1 MKDDRFALLL
11 RFLIISIIYALLQI
25 LVGLD
30 FLLGYYYFVPALV
43 LYFLIGIIAL
53 KISKKTTLIFK
64 IISDGIFVIIF
75 TIETFWCLYW
85 ISICISGEAFL
96 GYMIILLYSPMYI
109 CFIVW
114 LVRDIKVLK
123 KDRNEKKKE

>member
-53 KISKKTTLIFK
+53 KISKKKL
-64 IISDGIFVIIF
+64 
-75 TIETFWCLYW
+75 
-85 ISICISGEAFL
+85 
-96 GYMIILLYSPMYI
+96 
-109 CFIVW
+109 
-114 LVRDIKVLK
+114 
-123 KDRNEKKKE
+123 

>member
-30 FLLGYYYFVPALV
+30 FLLRYYYFVPALV

-85 ISICISGEAFL
+85 IAICTPGEAFL

-114 LVRDIKVLK
+114 LVRDIKK
-123 KDRNEKKKE
+123 RNIYE

>member
-1 MKDDRFALLL
+1 MKDDRFVLLL

-75 TIETFWCLYW
+75 TIKTFWCLYW

>member
-85 ISICISGEAFL
+85 ISICTPGEAFL